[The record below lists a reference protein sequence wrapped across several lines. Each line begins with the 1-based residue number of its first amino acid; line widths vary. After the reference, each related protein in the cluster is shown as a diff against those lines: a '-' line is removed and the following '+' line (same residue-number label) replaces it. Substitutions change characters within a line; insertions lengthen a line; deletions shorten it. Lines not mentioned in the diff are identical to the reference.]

1 MSDLIHVIHFTFQR
15 TAVKNLPPIDNESG
29 IVAEDQVAA
38 QKKQIIQNQTF
49 RDNESVVPKHG
60 KVGYISG
67 SFSPAKKAL
76 ITDLDDS
83 GRAVIVLMEEL
94 DEENPVYMSLEMRPP
109 SPVNPN

>member
-1 MSDLIHVIHFTFQR
+1 MNDPIHVMHFTFQR

-29 IVAEDQVAA
+29 IVAEDHVAA
-38 QKKQIIQNQTF
+38 QQRQIIQNRTF

-60 KVGYISG
+60 KAGYISG

-76 ITDLDDS
+76 IEDLDDS

-94 DEENPVYMSLEMRPP
+94 DEENPIYMSLEMRPP